1 MKAILILVM
10 AVFTCGLFAQEGV
23 DNFRGIQWDTPF
35 DEVSEGMTKSSSKTP
50 GFKGYEKAGDD
61 MNFEGIEAHT
71 VIYLFKKNKFVGA
84 SMGITKDQVDDAVAL
99 FTEKFGEPKITDTP
113 FLKNYEW
120 VLDKSVAVISYF
132 PTNKSEKS
140 ATMAI
145 RKPR

>member
-1 MKAILILVM
+1 M
-10 AVFTCGLFAQEGV
+10 
-23 DNFRGIQWDTPF
+23 WDTPF

-50 GFKGYEKAGDD
+50 GFKGFEKAGDD

-84 SMGITKDQVDDAVAL
+84 SMGITKGQVDDAVAL
-99 FTEKFGEPKITDTP
+99 FTEKFGEPRFTDTP

-120 VLDKSVAVISYF
+120 VLDKSVAVISVF

-145 RKPR
+145 RKPK